1 MKAIVTGAGT
11 GLGAAIAER
20 LAKEGYVLG
29 LLDQDE
35 AGVTSVAERLS
46 AKALPADVAS
56 PEAVAEAF
64 DAFGPVDLLVNNAG
78 IARFGPLLEQS
89 ALDMQA
95 VINVNLLGTAIC
107 SQQAARGMAT
117 LGGGCII
124 NMSSINAITPGPN
137 VGLYAA
143 TKAAI
148 QNLTVL
154 QSIEWGPLGIR
165 VNAIAPGFIDA
176 GMSAPFFANESIR
189 EKRSQGVPLKALGTA
204 EDVVNAVVYL
214 QSDAARYVSGHQLVV
229 DGGVVGSLLAH
240 LPRD

>member
-29 LLDQDE
+29 LLDQDK
-35 AGVTSVAERLS
+35 AGVTSVAERLN

>member
-35 AGVTSVAERLS
+35 AGVTSVAERLN

-107 SQQAARGMAT
+107 SQQAARGMTT

>member
-1 MKAIVTGAGT
+1 MKAIVTGAGA

-20 LAKEGYVLG
+20 LAKEGYALG

-35 AGVTSVAERLS
+35 AGVASVAERLN
-46 AKALPADVAS
+46 AKAFPTDVAS
-56 PEAVAEAF
+56 PAAVAEAF

-78 IARFGPLLEQS
+78 IARFGPLLDQS
-89 ALDMQA
+89 ALDMQT

-107 SQQAARGMAT
+107 AQQAAKGMAT
-117 LGGGCII
+117 IGGGSII

-148 QNLTVL
+148 QNLTIL

-204 EDVVNAVVYL
+204 DDVVNAVVYL

>member
-35 AGVTSVAERLS
+35 AGVTSVAERLN

>member
-1 MKAIVTGAGT
+1 MKAIVTGAGA

-20 LAKEGYVLG
+20 LAKEGYALG

-35 AGVTSVAERLS
+35 AGVASVAERLN
-46 AKALPADVAS
+46 AKAFPTDVAS
-56 PEAVAEAF
+56 PVAVAEAF

-78 IARFGPLLEQS
+78 IARFGPLLDQS
-89 ALDMQA
+89 ALDMQT

-107 SQQAARGMAT
+107 AQQAAKGMAT
-117 LGGGCII
+117 IGGGSII

-148 QNLTVL
+148 QNLTIL

-204 EDVVNAVVYL
+204 DDVVNAVVYL

>member
-35 AGVTSVAERLS
+35 AGVTSVAERLN

-56 PEAVAEAF
+56 PEAVADAF
-64 DAFGPVDLLVNNAG
+64 EAFGPVDLLVNNAG
-78 IARFGPLLEQS
+78 IARFGPLLEQT

>member
-35 AGVTSVAERLS
+35 AGVTSVAERLN

-117 LGGGCII
+117 LGGGSII

>member
-35 AGVTSVAERLS
+35 AGVTSVAERLN

-78 IARFGPLLEQS
+78 IARFGALLEQS

>member
-35 AGVTSVAERLS
+35 ACVTSVAERLN

>member
-1 MKAIVTGAGT
+1 MKAMVTGAGT

-35 AGVTSVAERLS
+35 AGVTSVAERLN

>member
-1 MKAIVTGAGT
+1 
-11 GLGAAIAER
+11 
-20 LAKEGYVLG
+20 
-29 LLDQDE
+29 
-35 AGVTSVAERLS
+35 
-46 AKALPADVAS
+46 
-56 PEAVAEAF
+56 
-64 DAFGPVDLLVNNAG
+64 
-78 IARFGPLLEQS
+78 
-89 ALDMQA
+89 
-95 VINVNLLGTAIC
+95 
-107 SQQAARGMAT
+107 MAT

>member
-35 AGVTSVAERLS
+35 AGVTSVAERLN

-64 DAFGPVDLLVNNAG
+64 DAFGPVNLLVNNAG
-78 IARFGPLLEQS
+78 IARFGALLEQS

>member
-1 MKAIVTGAGT
+1 MKAMVTGAGT

-20 LAKEGYVLG
+20 LVKEGYVLG

-35 AGVTSVAERLS
+35 AGVTSVAERLN
-46 AKALPADVAS
+46 AKAFPADVAS

-64 DAFGPVDLLVNNAG
+64 EAFGPVDLLVNNAG
-78 IARFGPLLEQS
+78 IARFGPLLEQT

-176 GMSAPFFANESIR
+176 GMSAPFFANGSIR

>member
-1 MKAIVTGAGT
+1 
-11 GLGAAIAER
+11 
-20 LAKEGYVLG
+20 
-29 LLDQDE
+29 
-35 AGVTSVAERLS
+35 
-46 AKALPADVAS
+46 LPADVAS

>member
-1 MKAIVTGAGT
+1 MKAMVTGAGT

-20 LAKEGYVLG
+20 LVKEGYVLG

-35 AGVTSVAERLS
+35 AGVTSVAERLN
-46 AKALPADVAS
+46 AKAFPADVAS

-64 DAFGPVDLLVNNAG
+64 EAFGPVDLLVNNAG
-78 IARFGPLLEQS
+78 IARFGPLLEQT